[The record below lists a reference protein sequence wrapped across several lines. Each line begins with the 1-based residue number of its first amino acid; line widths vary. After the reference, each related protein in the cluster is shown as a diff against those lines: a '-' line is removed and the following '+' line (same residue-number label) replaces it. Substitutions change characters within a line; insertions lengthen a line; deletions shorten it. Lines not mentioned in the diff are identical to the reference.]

1 MKYHTLF
8 FSKLEK
14 MSQNLSSAAVVIGAL
29 NSGSSANQSLQRA
42 WFTKGQN
49 RPCYK
54 NGLFLDMLLNGV
66 FK

>member
-1 MKYHTLF
+1 MYLCK
-8 FSKLEK
+8 FSSNPPTGSEDRAQKRLIFTVFLGGDLE
-14 MSQNLSSAAVVIGAL
+14 
-29 NSGSSANQSLQRA
+29 RA
-42 WFTKGQN
+42 WFRKGQN